1 MKLEKLLYHQL
12 RLGRREARR
21 LLAEGGVTVDGKTT
35 TDPLLRVD
43 EFSLV
48 EHEGRVLQGKQR
60 RFLMVHKPAG
70 HVSSVGHHQHPTVLD
85 LLPEDLREGMHY
97 AGRLDLTSTGLMIV
111 TNDGKW
117 SRRLTEPERDVPKV
131 YRVATAR
138 DIGAD
143 VLERFAAGI
152 YFAYEDITTLPAE
165 LEILGPRE
173 ARLTLHEGKYHQVKR
188 MFHAVGNR
196 VTALHRERIGPIEL
210 DIAEGRWRD
219 LSDAEVEWVAAG

>member
-1 MKLEKLLYHQL
+1 
-12 RLGRREARR
+12 
-21 LLAEGGVTVDGKTT
+21 
-35 TDPLLRVD
+35 
-43 EFSLV
+43 
-48 EHEGRVLQGKQR
+48 
-60 RFLMVHKPAG
+60 MVHKPGG

-85 LLPEDLREGMHY
+85 LLPADLRAGMHY

-117 SRRLTEPERDVPKV
+117 SRRLTEPDRDVPKV
-131 YRVATAR
+131 YRVTTAS
-138 DIGAD
+138 DIGPEVA
-143 VLERFAAGI
+143 ERFSAGI

-196 VTALHRERIGPIEL
+196 VTTLHRERVGIIRL
-210 DIAEGRWRD
+210 DIPEGSWRD
-219 LSDAEVEWVAAG
+219 LTEAEVEWSAAIPPLT